1 MNLKKRKIETILSD
15 VTDHFSKNELILSTS
30 DGENL
35 SESIAF
41 SYELAMRCFEKNK
54 KALIVKLSSAEMEKL
69 NLMLDELL
77 NIDVE
82 INVNHYFDELNLT
95 QLSYEI
101 DELDYSRNEEFR
113 IDSYDLILYHIVD
126 GIKELTH
133 SDSTSF
139 ANKNL
144 LLLVKNNKLTQKHL
158 LGLINKKES
167 FDKCFIIRF

>member
-15 VTDHFSKNELILSTS
+15 VTDNFSKNELILSTS

-41 SYELAMRCFEKNK
+41 SYELAMHCFGKNK
-54 KALIVKLSSAEMEKL
+54 KALIVKLNLAEMERL
-69 NLMLDELL
+69 DFMLDELL
-77 NIDVE
+77 NFDIE

-95 QLSYEI
+95 QLPYEI
-101 DELDYSRNEEFR
+101 NELASSRNEEFR
-113 IDSYDLILYHIVD
+113 INSYDLIIYHITD

-133 SDSTSF
+133 SDSFSF
-139 ANKNL
+139 GNKNL

-158 LGLINKKES
+158 LSLINKKKC
-167 FDKCFIIRF
+167 FDKCFIVRF